1 MENYE
6 RVLVIGDIHGHF
18 KRFMSLYKKLNVTDN
33 DLLIFLGDFIDR
45 GAEGEVI
52 QMIEWIMSQTQKEN
66 VIALRGNHEQ
76 MMIDFFD
83 NGDINWLF
91 NGGKETSV
99 DIKVRMEATD
109 KILLLKILDFAKNL
123 PLYYRMTIKGQDYF
137 FCHAGIDP
145 HTPLDEQSADDLLW
159 IREPFFNY
167 YDGDTIIVVGHTPLL
182 LLNDEGSDETWRRD
196 YIEISKVKNIKPQ
209 WRRNHKILMMDTGSY
224 FPNGCISCMDLLTGE
239 LWQSD

>member
-109 KILLLKILDFAKNL
+109 KSLLLKILDFAKNL

-137 FCHAGIDP
+137 FCHAMNKVQMIYFGYVN
-145 HTPLDEQSADDLLW
+145 HFL
-159 IREPFFNY
+159 
-167 YDGDTIIVVGHTPLL
+167 TI
-182 LLNDEGSDETWRRD
+182 
-196 YIEISKVKNIKPQ
+196 
-209 WRRNHKILMMDTGSY
+209 MMA
-224 FPNGCISCMDLLTGE
+224 I
-239 LWQSD
+239 Q